1 MDKALMKTAVSLLG
15 GIVII
20 ALIYVY
26 IHVKNNPSSENGMT
40 DSWIEAEAMVTGREL
55 IMNENWLS
63 IEYTARDGIKYRTRL
78 MLANGKD
85 SIETIGILYN
95 PEKPKE
101 VVAKSSE

>member
-26 IHVKNNPSSENGMT
+26 IYVKNNPSSENGIT

-55 IMNENWLS
+55 IMNENWIS
-63 IEYTARDGIKYRTRL
+63 IEYTDREGIKYKTRL
-78 MLANGKD
+78 TLTALED
-85 SIETIGILYN
+85 TISSVGILYN
-95 PEKPKE
+95 PKNPKE
-101 VVAKSSE
+101 VVAKLPE